1 MLAPTLTNLDISQ
14 AQVLALPTEPL
25 TGQAN
30 FFKQISKEFEISIVD
45 EVKKSEH
52 GGKVGEITEL
62 SVSSKRY
69 PKLEKI
75 YFVGIGKA
83 TPADFAKAGAALG
96 RKVRGSEKIL
106 LSACASGSHGQ
117 KRHLISA
124 GLANYSWH
132 LKTGA
137 AAKVKAP
144 TIGVFSMSAK
154 DLAESKT
161 ILNSVWLTR
170 DLIHTPANMKSPQWM
185 AKQAK
190 SALSRSEIE
199 IKVQT
204 GADLS
209 KFGGL
214 RAVGNSSPKR
224 PPVMIELFYNKNKR
238 KAPHV
243 VLVGKGI
250 MFDTGGVSLKRPYDT
265 MVAMKSDM
273 AGAAA
278 IIGTMKAIAELGLNV
293 RVTGLLMCAEN
304 LLSATSQRP
313 SDVITHYGGTTVEV
327 RNTDAEGRLVLAD
340 GLAYANAK
348 LKPDYLL
355 DIATLTGSATLGLGR
370 QHGAM
375 YTRDQ
380 KLAKQLQE
388 IGEKSG
394 DRVWHMPLVDDYIP
408 SLASPIADFNHLGDK
423 PHVSGGSITAALF
436 LEHFAGDSRWVHL
449 DIAGTARSEVDAG
462 ENVKGGTGFGVRL
475 LVEWISSL

>member
-1 MLAPTLTNLDISQ
+1 MLAPTLTNVDISQ
-14 AQVLALPTEPL
+14 AHILALPTEQL
-25 TGQAN
+25 AGQAN
-30 FFKQISKEFEISIVD
+30 LFKQISKEFEIAID
-45 EVKKSEH
+45 AEIKKSEH

-62 SVSSKRY
+62 SVSSKKY

-83 TPADFAKAGAALG
+83 TPADFAKVGAALG
-96 RKVRGSEKIL
+96 RKARGSEKVL

-117 KRHLISA
+117 QRHLISA

-137 AAKVKAP
+137 AAKVKVP
-144 TIGVFSMSAK
+144 TIGVLGMSAE
-154 DLAESKT
+154 DLAGAKT
-161 ILNSVWLTR
+161 ILSSVWLTR
-170 DLIHTPANMKSPQWM
+170 DLIHTPANLKSPQWM

-199 IKVQT
+199 IKVHT
-204 GADLS
+204 GADLA

-224 PPVMIELFYNKNKR
+224 PPVMIELFYNKTKR
-238 KAPHV
+238 KVPHV

-278 IIGTMKAIAELGLNV
+278 IIGTMKAIAALGLNV
-293 RVTGLLMCAEN
+293 RVTGLLICAEN